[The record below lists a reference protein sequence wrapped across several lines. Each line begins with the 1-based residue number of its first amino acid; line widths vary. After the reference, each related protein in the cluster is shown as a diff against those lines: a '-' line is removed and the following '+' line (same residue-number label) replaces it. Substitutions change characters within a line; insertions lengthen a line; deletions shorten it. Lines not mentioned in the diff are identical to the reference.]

1 MKRILLSLLV
11 VLVLVSGCSLSGSKN
26 NDKEEDKKEEQE
38 QIISSFGDETIDG
51 ISISGFNMLYQNS
64 QTSIAAKVK
73 NTTNSDVKIKRI
85 EFTLYDENDKQM
97 MTEPGFFYL
106 DVTLAP
112 GEEKNVSHNV
122 SGNVVAAKKITY
134 KIIK

>member
-1 MKRILLSLLV
+1 MKKILLSLLV

-26 NDKEEDKKEEQE
+26 NDDKKEEEQE

-112 GEEKNVSHNV
+112 GEERSVSHLV

-134 KIIK
+134 EIIK